1 MAPNDGLDKVDI
13 DGLKTEL
20 GSSEEYPLEV
30 IVDVRE
36 YLDFEWTGGV
46 RKAFEAYEPV
56 EETLATE
63 VASRI
68 AAPHLFV
75 KDHVQGF
82 DGADEPKRPSRTLS
96 EGGVC
101 YNQAIA
107 LLSLYGTLSIPAR
120 KLKVAR
126 PRKAHSTVLVGLGS
140 LPGDLTEP
148 ELLAGLSRFYEVH
161 DVPAPD
167 PSALVQEPDSARH
180 LSDDVRDEFSW
191 YVADPVFSRYVGNS
205 MELTRL
211 GYIERNADFWRRSRE
226 AYETIVLSEE
236 DVYMLGEEGIERL
249 HEDMVEVSE
258 RDNEA
263 VDTLRDA
270 ERNHERTFDEF
281 EGLVEQL
288 RTNPDEEEVSRIL
301 DSQEFEEL
309 ERSIDEYLED

>member
-1 MAPNDGLDKVDI
+1 MAPNDGLDKVDV

-20 GSSEEYPLEV
+20 AASEEYPLEV
-30 IVDVRE
+30 VVDVRD
-36 YLDFEWTGGV
+36 YLDFEWTAGV

-75 KDHVQGF
+75 KNHVQGF
-82 DGADEPKRPSRTLS
+82 DGADDPKRPVQTLS

-107 LLSLYGTLSIPAR
+107 LLSLYGTLSIPTR
-120 KLKVAR
+120 KLKVTR
-126 PRKAHSTVLVGLGS
+126 PGKAHSTVLVGLGA

-148 ELLAGLSRFYEVH
+148 ELLTGLSRFYEVH

-167 PSALVQEPDSARH
+167 PSALVQEPDSARQ
-180 LSDDVRDEFSW
+180 LSDDVRDDFSW

-211 GYIERNADFWRRSRE
+211 GYIERNDEFWRRSRE
-226 AYETIVLSEE
+226 VYETIVLSEE
-236 DVYMLGEEGIERL
+236 NVYMLGAEGIERL
-249 HEDMVEVSE
+249 KEGVMDVSE
-258 RDNEA
+258 GYNEA
-263 VDTLRDA
+263 VDALRDT
-270 ERNHERTFDEF
+270 EREHEQMSEDLRGLVDQLRNH
-281 EGLVEQL
+281 
-288 RTNPDEEEVSRIL
+288 PDEEEVSRIL
-301 DSQEFEEL
+301 DSEEFEEL
-309 ERSIDEYLED
+309 ERSIEEYLED